1 MISSVTWSERFEY
14 LSSFL
19 KYIFRHKIGK
29 FLLFLSTNLYTVLP
43 LSDYYSIFKAEEKDN
58 WARSFKS
65 CGNWP
70 ILQIKIEKET

>member
-1 MISSVTWSERFEY
+1 MSSVTWLERFEY

-43 LSDYYSIFKAEEKDN
+43 LSDYYSIFKAEENDN
-58 WARSFKS
+58 
-65 CGNWP
+65 
-70 ILQIKIEKET
+70 

>member
-1 MISSVTWSERFEY
+1 MSSVTWSERFEY

-29 FLLFLSTNLYTVLP
+29 FLLFLSTNLYTVLL

-58 WARSFKS
+58 
-65 CGNWP
+65 
-70 ILQIKIEKET
+70 